1 MDSKKKFFRYYY
13 WLVLEFIK
21 KYSKTILISFFISFI
36 IFIVFLSLTPYIKI
50 LATKEKIIGL
60 VGNYNLENPPD
71 EVVSKI
77 SNSLIIIDEKGK
89 IIPVIANSWEIKDE
103 GKIYRFHLK
112 DNLYWNDG
120 KKFSAKE
127 IQFQFEDVEIKPVDE
142 RTIDF
147 ILKKPLAIFPNYLN
161 KPIIRYPLVGVAGYY
176 RVGKVKT
183 KSGFLKE
190 ISLIPNI
197 KNIPPIKYRFYQSES
212 QMVDAYKKG
221 EIKEMT
227 VYKKSIAD
235 VFSKWKNSK
244 VSQSVDYTRL
254 LTIFYNFN
262 NPVLKNKNIREA
274 LAMLIDVK
282 KFSQYGEIAKGPIP
296 PNSWAYNPD
305 LKNYSYDLETAK
317 KIIEKENIASLSSQ
331 LNFYTFYDYYQ
342 IADDYVTELNKVNLP
357 AEIKI
362 SSVDRPENFDFLL
375 AYWKVPTDPDQY
387 FFWHSTQKLGNIGD
401 YKNVKV
407 DLLLEKGRSTIDIQE
422 REKIYFDFQK
432 VITDDPPALFLY
444 YPYVYKIERK

>member
-1 MDSKKKFFRYYY
+1 LHACRST
-13 WLVLEFIK
+13 LED
-21 KYSKTILISFFISFI
+21 
-36 IFIVFLSLTPYIKI
+36 
-50 LATKEKIIGL
+50 
-60 VGNYNLENPPD
+60 PP
-71 EVVSKI
+71 
-77 SNSLIIIDEKGK
+77 
-89 IIPVIANSWEIKDE
+89 
-103 GKIYRFHLK
+103 
-112 DNLYWNDG
+112 
-120 KKFSAKE
+120 
-127 IQFQFEDVEIKPVDE
+127 
-142 RTIDF
+142 
-147 ILKKPLAIFPNYLN
+147 
-161 KPIIRYPLVGVAGYY
+161 
-176 RVGKVKT
+176 
-183 KSGFLKE
+183 
-190 ISLIPNI
+190 
-197 KNIPPIKYRFYQSES
+197 
-212 QMVDAYKKG
+212 
-221 EIKEMT
+221 
-227 VYKKSIAD
+227 D

-362 SSVDRPENFDFLL
+362 SSIDRPENFDFLL
-375 AYWKVPTDPDQY
+375 AYWKVPSDPDQY

-432 VITDDPPALFLY
+432 VITDDSPALFLY